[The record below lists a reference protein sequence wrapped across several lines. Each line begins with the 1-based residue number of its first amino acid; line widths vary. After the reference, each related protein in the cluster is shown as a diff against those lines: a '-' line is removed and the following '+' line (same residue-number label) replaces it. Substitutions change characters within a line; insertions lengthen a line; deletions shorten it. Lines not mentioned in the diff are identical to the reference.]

1 MRKHL
6 VVTGSGG
13 DRPGVIERFTRVIL
27 DHHGNVE
34 ASRMSRLGGAF
45 AMLMLISAP
54 EADIPPLQA
63 ALDAVCREDDFQ
75 LNTRL
80 TDLAQ
85 AEGETKP
92 AFTPCGIIVSGA
104 DHLGIIH
111 QIARYLA
118 EQGINVESMSTE
130 VVAAP
135 MSGAPLFTMQAVVRV
150 PSRLTVADLEE
161 ALDEIGH
168 EVGVEASIF
177 DRG

>member
-1 MRKHL
+1 
-6 VVTGSGG
+6 VITSSGL
-13 DRPGVIERFTRVIL
+13 DQPGVVERFTRVIL
-27 DHHGNVE
+27 NHNGNVE

-45 AMLMLISAP
+45 ALLMLISAP
-54 EADIPPLQA
+54 DSDVTALRVALEEACA
-63 ALDAVCREDDFQ
+63 AADFQ
-75 LNTRL
+75 LTTRL
-80 TDLAQ
+80 TDLVGV
-85 AEGETKP
+85 EEETKP

-111 QIARYLA
+111 EIARYLA
-118 EQGINVESMSTE
+118 GQGINVESMSTE

-150 PSRLTVADLEE
+150 PSHLTVADLEN